1 MEDSPASDI
10 SFREG
15 GFVWKSWVEQPI
27 RSLFHYI
34 MAHPHDPACVNIIY
48 PYDITVHL
56 QLYVYILL
64 YSWTSVC
71 SMLLISSRE
80 SSFWFVLPA
89 FFGWQC
95 ITTIITSQITWR
107 SYIGSACPR
116 HRWVCPKIGYIPQ
129 NPMILKLPQERFN
142 LWCQAPATARWL
154 WSSKK
159 NKKYIGIAAS
169 PSIINTG
176 FEQSHITRCRPV
188 HQTWAGSCEWHWPA
202 SPWAVR
208 SSAWCRSAALAPGS
222 TPRAWLPVT
231 CPTSCAWQ
239 FKREL
244 QIWTK
249 MDYGKPWWTMENQ
262 HRWPWISMDF
272 HGFSWIFMES
282 CPAHGCRLSS

>member
-159 NKKYIGIAAS
+159 KKNIYWHC
-169 PSIINTG
+169 SIPFN
-176 FEQSHITRCRPV
+176 
-188 HQTWAGSCEWHWPA
+188 HQ
-202 SPWAVR
+202 
-208 SSAWCRSAALAPGS
+208 
-222 TPRAWLPVT
+222 
-231 CPTSCAWQ
+231 
-239 FKREL
+239 
-244 QIWTK
+244 
-249 MDYGKPWWTMENQ
+249 
-262 HRWPWISMDF
+262 
-272 HGFSWIFMES
+272 HGFWTEPHNEMPT
-282 CPAHGCRLSS
+282 CSSDMGRKLRMTLARKPLGGSVVSLMPFCSTGTGKYAAGLASRNVSHVLCLAVQTGATNMNQDGLW